1 METIA
6 LVGFGASNTLL
17 LHALERG
24 GVLDRIRVLVFD
36 ASTKEHND
44 KTYCFWAHPKS
55 TMVGDLSEFILTS
68 WGNVRTA
75 ERVDNMQGMRYYM
88 IESSAIYDRGKSLVA
103 NHPNV
108 EFVPSAVSEVNA
120 SDNGCVLAANDQTYA
135 VDRVYDSRPPA
146 FKEEM
151 GETVLQSFVGWKI
164 KSSTP
169 AFDPSTFTLMDFS
182 VPQDGGTQFVYVLP
196 TSEREAMVE
205 LTRFSTEK
213 IDHSRAANVLAAYC
227 AQQVDTYVVEDKEFG
242 VIPMSQDI
250 QVDQQGGVTPTGAR
264 AGKVKATTGYGFK
277 AMYEHAET
285 IASQYAQPEKIVSSP
300 SAMSRRFQWYDTLL
314 LIILKFRPDW
324 GATIFNTLLKNERTE
339 EIFRFLEERSTI
351 GWEVRMFARLPVPK
365 FLWSVGR
372 YVRFK
377 GVKHAWRFMPFSLSL
392 IALILN
398 QFQPQLTLPVIGGVL
413 AVVLFVVGIP
423 HGALDAYVEQ
433 RKEALPV
440 FILKYVGIMVLA
452 LLLWWWM
459 PALALIGFLGYS
471 AWHFGQTD
479 LEEWRIPTPGLALLW
494 GTVLM
499 GILLVPHW
507 DSVVNVLGTMGVSAF
522 EASLEQTQTATVVLS
537 VIGLLLA
544 LAKGSWKW
552 LLTVVTLIATTGL
565 PLVIA
570 FGVYFVLRHS
580 VVGWRHLKRSQ
591 RWTTAVMWK
600 RAAPFTFGALLMF
613 GALLYVGTLA
623 SATAVFGKSMIF
635 LSALSLPHVYYMS
648 SFYRNRTH

>member
-6 LVGFGASNTLL
+6 LIGLGASNTLL
-17 LHALERG
+17 LHALDRT
-24 GVLDRIRVLVFD
+24 GVLKDMRILVFD
-36 ASTKEHND
+36 ISNKGEND

-55 TMVGDLSEFILTS
+55 TIVADLNDLILTS
-68 WGNVRTA
+68 WEKVYSG
-75 ERVDNMQGMRYYM
+75 ERVRHMTRMCYYM
-88 IESSAIYDRGKSLVA
+88 IEAAALYTRGKSLLEQY
-103 NHPNV
+103 PNI
-108 EFVPSAVSEVNA
+108 EFIQESVSSLVS
-120 SDNGCVLAANDQTYA
+120 SDEGCTITANDEQHF
-135 VDRVYDSRPPA
+135 VDRVYDSRPP
-146 FKEEM
+146 KMQEEM
-151 GETVLQSFVGWKI
+151 GDTVLQSFVGWKI
-164 KSSTP
+164 KTP
-169 AFDPSTFTLMDFS
+169 TPVFDPSTFTLMDFS

-196 TSEREAMVE
+196 TSEREAMIE
-205 LTRFSTEK
+205 LTRFSTKK
-213 IDHSRAANVLAAYC
+213 IDDSRAAHVLAEYC
-227 AQQVDTYVVEDKEFG
+227 AQQVDAYVVEDKEFG

-250 QVDQQGGVTPTGAR
+250 QVEQQSSVTPMGAR

-277 AMYEHAET
+277 AMYEHAEA
-285 IASQYAQPEKIVSSP
+285 IAAFYAQPEKTVSSP
-300 SAMSRRFQWYDTLL
+300 SWIARRFQWYDTLL
-314 LIILKFRPDW
+314 LLILKFRPEW

-339 EIFRFLEERSTI
+339 EIFRFLEERSTLS
-351 GWEVRMFARLPVPK
+351 WEVRMFARLPVPK
-365 FLWSVGR
+365 FLWSVGL
-372 YVRFK
+372 YVHYK
-377 GVKHAWRFMPFSLSL
+377 ISKHAWRFMPLALSL
-392 IALILN
+392 IALVLS
-398 QFQPQLTLPVIGGVL
+398 QFQPQLVLPVIGGIL
-413 AVVLFVVGIP
+413 AIVLFAVGIP

-440 FILKYVGIMVLA
+440 FILKYVGIMAAA

-479 LEEWRIPTPGLALLW
+479 LEEWRIPTPGLSLLW

-499 GILLVPHW
+499 GMLLVPHW
-507 DSVVNVLGTMGVSAF
+507 DSVVAVLGTMGVSAF
-522 EASLEQTQTATVVLS
+522 EASLGQTQTATIVLS
-537 VIGLLLA
+537 VVGLVLA

-580 VVGWRHLKRSQ
+580 VVGWRHLRRSQ

-613 GALLYVGTLA
+613 GALLYVGTLG